1 MALSKKGQ
9 QIKDAVEG
17 DGKGVEALCGRADTG
32 GSRVPQRLP
41 TQSDRG
47 EYNNADLDRL
57 YTNIEKGWEGTAADE
72 TPGSPYGNV
81 LGRVK
86 ITRVVKSNNDNTNQE
101 TPNT

>member
-1 MALSKKGQ
+1 MALSKKAKK
-9 QIKDAVEG
+9 IKDAVEG
-17 DGKGVEALCGRADTG
+17 DGKGVETLCGRADTK
-32 GSRVPQRLP
+32 GSKIPARLP

-57 YTNIEKGWEGTAADE
+57 YNNIESGWEGTAADE

-86 ITRVVKSNNDNTNQE
+86 ITRVVKSNNDTTDQQ